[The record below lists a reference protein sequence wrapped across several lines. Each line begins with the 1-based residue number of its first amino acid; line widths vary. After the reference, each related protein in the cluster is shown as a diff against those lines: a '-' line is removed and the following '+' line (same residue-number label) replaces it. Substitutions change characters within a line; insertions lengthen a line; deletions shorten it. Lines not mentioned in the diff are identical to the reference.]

1 MTGIRTWRSL
11 TIWRFLAILLAALS
25 LGPSYAHVLEAVPRL
40 AQWAPELWREA
51 TVFGG
56 QFRFFAVIG
65 APVDVGAILVTSILA
80 FLLRRERFA
89 FGFAL
94 TGCLLFGLALAVWA
108 SWVAP
113 ANAVLA
119 TWQPGPVP
127 PEFEATRLRWETGHM
142 AVAAIKLVA
151 LSATIASVLQDT
163 RR

>member
-1 MTGIRTWRSL
+1 MTGIRTG
-11 TIWRFLAILLAALS
+11 RFLAILLAALS
-25 LGPSYAHVLEAVPRL
+25 LGPSYAHVLETVPRL
-40 AQWAPELWREA
+40 AEWTPELWRET
-51 TVFGG
+51 TVFGE

-65 APVDVGAILVTSILA
+65 APIDVGTILVTGVLA
-80 FLLRRERFA
+80 FLSRREQPA

-119 TWQPGPVP
+119 TWRPGPIP
-127 PEFEATRLRWETGHM
+127 PEFEFTRLRWETGHM
-142 AVAAIKLVA
+142 AVAAIKLLA
-151 LSATIASVLQDT
+151 LSATIVSALQDT